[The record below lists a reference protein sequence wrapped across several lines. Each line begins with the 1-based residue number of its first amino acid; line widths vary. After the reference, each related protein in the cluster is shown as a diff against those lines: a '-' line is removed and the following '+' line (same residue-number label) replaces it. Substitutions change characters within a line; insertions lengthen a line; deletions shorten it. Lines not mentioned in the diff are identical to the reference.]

1 MNDGVSIRA
10 LKKIFEVVVLVILM
24 VTPAAWAAEEGEFV
38 KKGGHWQYVPTE
50 DPWGRYLLEKGIIS
64 QEEFDR
70 GQRILESR
78 QRVRDPGYSVGYGNG
93 LNIKVGDKF
102 LLKLRVQLQFRY
114 NQHEYNQAWRLVGDA
129 NNSPELVGTNLTA
142 VRQNDSSAST
152 FNVRYVRLQ
161 FLGYAFDPDL
171 RYNLTFSADQPE
183 GAPNGTNGT
192 GNVALLD
199 ATVTSWHVPYAT
211 VQVGQYR
218 TWFNREEIT
227 SVATLSFVDRNI
239 VAESFIANV
248 LNRRDIGITILS
260 DESKYRFNYAI
271 GIYNG
276 AGINTDRLGIPVT
289 AGNTRANADEHMYVA
304 RVLWNVSGRPGYGE
318 GDILYSRV
326 PQIAVAAGYAYNP
339 GLNLLNP
346 STAIRNQLIAT
357 SNGRLIGAGFI
368 DFQTWEFDIIA
379 KYRGWALQAEG
390 YIREQQVRGGNPL
403 LGSATG
409 WYVQLGKYVIPRK
422 MEVAVRYAMMDP
434 NTKQGQDLI
443 KEAGVA
449 VSYNFDGT
457 FNHRMVTDYS
467 NITMGTGGY
476 AAGRSTLASQP
487 GYGQDLVEN
496 RIRVMYQ
503 FYW

>member
-1 MNDGVSIRA
+1 
-10 LKKIFEVVVLVILM
+10 
-24 VTPAAWAAEEGEFV
+24 
-38 KKGGHWQYVPTE
+38 
-50 DPWGRYLLEKGIIS
+50 
-64 QEEFDR
+64 
-70 GQRILESR
+70 
-78 QRVRDPGYSVGYGNG
+78 
-93 LNIKVGDKF
+93 
-102 LLKLRVQLQFRY
+102 
-114 NQHEYNQAWRLVGDA
+114 
-129 NNSPELVGTNLTA
+129 
-142 VRQNDSSAST
+142 
-152 FNVRYVRLQ
+152 LQ

-390 YIREQQVRGGNPL
+390 YIREQQVRGGNPQ

-476 AAGRSTLASQP
+476 AAGRPTLPSQP

>member
-1 MNDGVSIRA
+1 MNDGVWIITLGRTLGLVTLVFLLTA
-10 LKKIFEVVVLVILM
+10 L
-24 VTPAAWAAEEGEFV
+24 TAWAAEEGEFV
-38 KKGGHWQYVPTE
+38 KKGGRWQYVPTE
-50 DPWGRYLLEKGIIS
+50 DPWGRYLLDKGIIT
-64 QEEFDR
+64 QQEFDR
-70 GQRILESR
+70 GQKILESR
-78 QRVRDPGYSVGYGNG
+78 QRVRDPGYSVSYGNG
-93 LNIKVGDKF
+93 LNIKVGERF
-102 LLKLRVQLQFRY
+102 LLKLRTHLQLRY
-114 NQHEYNQAWRLVGDA
+114 NQHEYNEAWRLLGDA
-129 NNSPELVGTNLTA
+129 NNSPEPVGNTLVA

-152 FNVRYVRLQ
+152 FNARYIRLQ

-171 RYNLTFSADQPE
+171 RYNVTLSADQPE

-199 ATVTSWHVPYAT
+199 ATVTSWHIPYAT

-289 AGNTRANADEHMYVA
+289 TGNTRANANEHMYVA

-318 GDILYSRV
+318 GDIMYSRV
-326 PQIAVAAGYAYNP
+326 PQIAIAAGYAYNP
-339 GLNLLNP
+339 GLNLFNP
-346 STAIRNQLIAT
+346 STPIRNQLIAT

-390 YIREQQVRGGNPL
+390 
-403 LGSATG
+403 
-409 WYVQLGKYVIPRK
+409 
-422 MEVAVRYAMMDP
+422 
-434 NTKQGQDLI
+434 
-443 KEAGVA
+443 
-449 VSYNFDGT
+449 
-457 FNHRMVTDYS
+457 
-467 NITMGTGGY
+467 
-476 AAGRSTLASQP
+476 
-487 GYGQDLVEN
+487 
-496 RIRVMYQ
+496 
-503 FYW
+503 